1 MAALRAI
8 RATVSVNG
16 YERELKRS
24 LAGPRRW
31 EDLEKRGIG
40 EPRERNWRLG
50 GWERRIILCA
60 WRNWLPKGGVETG
73 GKVLLL
79 ELKTELVEPSMCIC
93 LPDRLH
99 SLLNFSILNNTFSL
113 NVLFQ
118 HPARTSSRTP
128 RSSRT
133 ESRMPGNVTRNTCC
147 WPSRATSAVGS
158 WPTI

>member
-24 LAGPRRW
+24 LAGPRQW

-113 NVLFQ
+113 NVLFSASCYVFV
-118 HPARTSSRTP
+118 PGLEDISARW
-128 RSSRT
+128 
-133 ESRMPGNVTRNTCC
+133 E
-147 WPSRATSAVGS
+147 
-158 WPTI
+158 I